1 MSDELKHTLEVGN
14 KVFTTFFTTEAVL
27 KLLGMSKEYF
37 QSGWNVFDLVI
48 VLASLVDLFAEN
60 LNGVSVLR
68 GMRLV
73 RYFFHYIL
81 FLSLMKAL
89 VHVDIDQG
97 IIHFGKIIFMSR
109 QHRKLSGVVLIFF
122 DFSEISKSF
131 SSWSY

>member
-73 RYFFHYIL
+73 RYFFSLYFIS
-81 FLSLMKAL
+81 SLMKAL
-89 VHVDIDQG
+89 VHSNLDITNLDLVN
-97 IIHFGKIIFMSR
+97 F
-109 QHRKLSGVVLIFF
+109 LI
-122 DFSEISKSF
+122 
-131 SSWSY
+131 

>member
-73 RYFFHYIL
+73 RFFFSLLIFYFFPNESPGTLKPRYNE
-81 FLSLMKAL
+81 S
-89 VHVDIDQG
+89 
-97 IIHFGKIIFMSR
+97 
-109 QHRKLSGVVLIFF
+109 
-122 DFSEISKSF
+122 
-131 SSWSY
+131 

>member
-73 RYFFHYIL
+73 RFFSLYFIS
-81 FLSLMKAL
+81 SLMKAL
-89 VHVDIDQG
+89 VHIDIDQG
-97 IIHFGKIIFMSR
+97 IITFGKNIFMSR
-109 QHRKLSGVVLIFF
+109 Q
-122 DFSEISKSF
+122 
-131 SSWSY
+131 

>member
-109 QHRKLSGVVLIFF
+109 Q
-122 DFSEISKSF
+122 
-131 SSWSY
+131 

>member
-73 RYFFHYIL
+73 RCFFTLFHFFPNESPGTCRQSPGHY
-81 FLSLMKAL
+81 
-89 VHVDIDQG
+89 
-97 IIHFGKIIFMSR
+97 
-109 QHRKLSGVVLIFF
+109 
-122 DFSEISKSF
+122 SF
-131 SSWSY
+131 W